1 MRIPSVSTISAW
13 RFVWFQNFIP
23 QDDDWMKR
31 REIRS
36 LESKLRNTKDKKE
49 VVFRERK
56 LLSERI
62 DSLIKGIEAEMEAR
76 YKAKQFWGL
85 EILNKPGCSLS
96 LREILAIEHI
106 SKKGFLFISML

>member
-1 MRIPSVSTISAW
+1 
-13 RFVWFQNFIP
+13 
-23 QDDDWMKR
+23 MKR

-76 YKAKQFWGL
+76 YKAKQF
-85 EILNKPGCSLS
+85 
-96 LREILAIEHI
+96 
-106 SKKGFLFISML
+106 